1 MCSQQARTTHEA
13 LLEDLVNQCGARVAL
28 VGQSGGGVF
37 ARWGW
42 RRARPDL
49 IEGIV
54 TLDSP
59 PGRRRRGRCPRR
71 SRCRH
76 RRAPEPARR

>member
-37 ARWGW
+37 AQG
-42 RRARPDL
+42 A
-49 IEGIV
+49 GCG
-54 TLDSP
+54 
-59 PGRRRRGRCPRR
+59 PGPI
-71 SRCRH
+71 
-76 RRAPEPARR
+76 